1 MVARKPSLPHTAHP
15 YLFFFFLCLFNNYR
29 ALHTTDPDA
38 QAESGLTPSDH
49 RLLLGALEYKDK
61 CARDIMTQL
70 ELCFMLEASQRLTF
84 TLMMQIYKSG
94 YTRIPVY
101 RGQRHH
107 VVGLLYSKDL
117 ILVDPN
123 DEIEISTV
131 LSFRQPHRGRI
142 VEATK
147 LDRLLQQ
154 FLASGEHLML
164 VYAHPSGNSDH
175 AGIIESTA
183 AGSKDTSTHENGALS
198 TAPKMIKDVS
208 AVPSDSTQ
216 VVAVSSVPP
225 SASAVTI
232 TRLSAVENN
241 YIGIVTLEDVLEEL
255 IKSEIVD
262 ESDLW
267 EDVNAR
273 VPRSLTQRRTDMD
286 TFLQMFE
293 RRARAGKPGL
303 EMPEVSAIAAFMA
316 LKVEEVA
323 LLTTAGGALEKFIRT
338 GEVLEWGS
346 AGIETDDGEQAAAA
360 AAAAAVAAGSS
371 GGSLGSVSTVKKRD
385 NDRKL
390 QLYRLGERSHHFTL
404 ILQGKVSVQT
414 SSEGFCFELGP
425 WSVLGN
431 SALTREDYVPDF
443 SAVAVPPCRLLR
455 LEREAYQAALSS
467 ILPSSSPLSI
477 SPSKES
483 RMRRTADGG

>member
-1 MVARKPSLPHTAHP
+1 
-15 YLFFFFLCLFNNYR
+15 
-29 ALHTTDPDA
+29 LHTTDPDA
-38 QAESGLTPSDH
+38 RAESGLTPSDH

-94 YTRIPVY
+94 YTRIPIY
-101 RGQRHH
+101 RVQRYHI
-107 VVGLLYSKDL
+107 VGLLYSKDL

-131 LSFRQPHRGRI
+131 LSFRQPHRGR
-142 VEATK
+142 VAEDTK

-164 VYAHPSGNSDH
+164 VYAHPTGNGD
-175 AGIIESTA
+175 AGAEPTA
-183 AGSKDTSTHENGALS
+183 AGQNDVSTHEGNAVS
-198 TAPKMIKDVS
+198 TSPQKDVT
-208 AVPSDSTQ
+208 AAPADSTQ
-216 VVAVSSVPP
+216 ITVSSIPK
-225 SASAVTI
+225 STSTGTI
-232 TRLSAVENN
+232 ARLSAVELH

-273 VPRSLTQRRTDMD
+273 VPRSATQRRTDMD

-323 LLTTAGGALEKFIRT
+323 RLTTVGGALEKFIRT
-338 GEVLEWGS
+338 GEVLEW
-346 AGIETDDGEQAAAA
+346 APTGIENEGDQG
-360 AAAAAVAAGSS
+360 AVEATAAGST
-371 GGSLGSVSTVKKRD
+371 GSLSSVSTVKKRAY
-385 NDRKL
+385 DRKL
-390 QLYRLGERSHHFTL
+390 QLYRLGEPSHHFTL

-425 WSVLGN
+425 WSVVGN
-431 SALTREDYVPDF
+431 SALTQEDYVPDF

-455 LEREAYQAALSS
+455 LEREAYQAALNS
-467 ILPSSSPLSI
+467 ILPSSSSLST
-477 SPSKES
+477 SPIKES
-483 RMRRTADGG
+483 RMRRSGDLG

>member
-1 MVARKPSLPHTAHP
+1 MFVFTNK
-15 YLFFFFLCLFNNYR
+15 YR
-29 ALHTTDPDA
+29 ELHTTDPDA
-38 QAESGLTPSDH
+38 QAESGLTASDH

-131 LSFRQPHRGRI
+131 LSFRQPHRGR
-142 VEATK
+142 VSEDTK

-164 VYAHPSGNSDH
+164 VYAHPSGNGDS
-175 AGIIESTA
+175 ESIA
-183 AGSKDTSTHENGALS
+183 LGSKDTSTHGGGAFS
-198 TAPKMIKDVS
+198 KISNKIKDVVALPS
-208 AVPSDSTQ
+208 GPTEVELKDVPSK
-216 VVAVSSVPP
+216 PP
-225 SASAVTI
+225 SSSAGTI
-232 TRLSAVENN
+232 VRLSAVENN

-286 TFLQMFE
+286 AFLQMFE
-293 RRARAGKPGL
+293 RRARSGKPGL
-303 EMPEVSAIAAFMA
+303 EVPEVSAVAAFMA

-323 LLTTAGGALEKFIRT
+323 LLATAAGALEKFIRT
-338 GEVLEWGS
+338 GEVLEWAS
-346 AGIETDDGEQAAAA
+346 AGDEIDGDQGAVAMEAAAGP
-360 AAAAAVAAGSS
+360 AGATLS
-371 GGSLGSVSTVKKRD
+371 SVSTVKKRD
-385 NDRKL
+385 NELKL
-390 QLYRLGERSHHFTL
+390 QLYRRAERSHHFTL
-404 ILQGKVSVQT
+404 ILQGKVRVQT
-414 SSEGFCFELGP
+414 SSEEFCFELGP

-455 LEREAYQAALSS
+455 LEREAYEAALKSL
-467 ILPSSSPLSI
+467 LPSSSSVSM
-477 SPSKES
+477 SPSKKAE
-483 RMRRTADGG
+483 